1 MGGTGRK
8 SKSRAG
14 LVAPRCLKHRS
25 QAWVLVSTHLPT
37 RDQTLKIPKSHFD
50 LLWPLRHVVF
60 LTPSWNWLSSSKDRV
75 LFLFLSLSHAHPQ
88 LPAKRELIYILF
100 ICFLCWDEFV
110 SGPRGSDV
118 AVTGWVCTQQSWRG
132 GLRPFPCSR
141 LSSPASFPPASSV
154 LPTAIHLSYC
164 LC

>member
-14 LVAPRCLKHRS
+14 SVAPRRLKHRS

-37 RDQTLKIPKSHFD
+37 RDQTNPTLSD
-50 LLWPLRHVVF
+50 LLWPLRHVLF

-118 AVTGWVCTQQSWRG
+118 AVTGWVCTQQSWPG

-141 LSSPASFPPASSV
+141 LSSPASSPPASSV